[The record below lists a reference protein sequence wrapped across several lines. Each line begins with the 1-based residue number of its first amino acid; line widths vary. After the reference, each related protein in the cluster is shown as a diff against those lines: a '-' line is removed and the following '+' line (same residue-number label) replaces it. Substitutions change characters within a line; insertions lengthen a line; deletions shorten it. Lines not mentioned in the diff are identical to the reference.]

1 MVMHQQVLIL
11 LLNNQLS
18 QLRIKRLKQLWMLLL
33 MIRYLLMKLMQRYLQ
48 RR

>member
-18 QLRIKRLKQLWMLLL
+18 LLRIKRLKQLWMLLL